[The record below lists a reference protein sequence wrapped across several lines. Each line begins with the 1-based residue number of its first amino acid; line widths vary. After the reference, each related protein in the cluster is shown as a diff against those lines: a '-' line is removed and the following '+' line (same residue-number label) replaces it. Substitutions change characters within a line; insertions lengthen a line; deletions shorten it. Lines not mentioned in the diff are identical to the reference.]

1 MPLQQ
6 PLLPEAAR
14 AAIQKVLKGGTVYFS
29 EHGLEEMDD
38 DGILQPD
45 VIQTLLRGRVSE
57 AYFRDGSWRH
67 RVARGGIE
75 VVVALESDERLV
87 VVTAWKR

>member
-6 PLLPEAAR
+6 PLLPDAASAVIR
-14 AAIQKVLKGGTVYFS
+14 KVLRSGTVYFS

-45 VIQTLLRGRVSE
+45 VVQTLVRGRVSE

-67 RVARGGIE
+67 RVARGGVE
-75 VVVALESDERLV
+75 VVVAIESDERLV